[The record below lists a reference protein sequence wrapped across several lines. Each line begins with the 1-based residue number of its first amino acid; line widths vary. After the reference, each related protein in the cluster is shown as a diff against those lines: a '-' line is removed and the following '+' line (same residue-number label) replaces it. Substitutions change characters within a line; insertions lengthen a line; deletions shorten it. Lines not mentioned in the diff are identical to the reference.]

1 MTNLRILLLATT
13 ALTATPFATS
23 ASHAQTAPIVVAQ
36 AKEEGG
42 PPGAK
47 KEAPPKGAPPPA
59 AAPRAPAPPPPPAAA
74 PATSG
79 SPAAAPA
86 AAPPPRQAP
95 PPPPPAAAPP
105 PRPAPPPPPPAAAP
119 KAPPPPPPAAAPRA
133 PATPPPPPAAA
144 PSRPTPPPPAA
155 APAAP
160 KQPAAPTTPPP
171 SSQKATPSPVPPPP
185 ARPAPGSRRR
195 LPPRRLR
202 QRRHGRPSTWR
213 KHDGATAASRCT
225 DDASECGRSD
235 NRADHAAGTTRRAAA
250 GCAGRSCCTD
260 NEPLAER
267 CCTHRSAR
275 RRPHGTNRRSGRA
288 QRHAACRPGTKR
300 TADRR
305 AGLPPGAS
313 GHRTA
318 ASSAAAGSRNQS
330 HCPGYATVRTD
341 SSGRLPRPAPREP
354 AGRPHHHHRARPD
367 HHSRSRRTAICPS
380 QRDEPLPLRRA

>member
-47 KEAPPKGAPPPA
+47 KEAPRGAPPPA
-59 AAPRAPAPPPPPAAA
+59 AAPRAPTPPPPPAAA
-74 PATSG
+74 PPR
-79 SPAAAPA
+79 PAAPPPPA

-95 PPPPPAAAPP
+95 PPAAAPS
-105 PRPAPPPPPPAAAP
+105 RPTPPPPPPAAAP

-144 PSRPTPPPPAA
+144 PARPTPPPPAA

-160 KQPAAPTTPPP
+160 KQPAAPTRLRRLHP
-171 SSQKATPSPVPPPP
+171 
-185 ARPAPGSRRR
+185 RRR
-195 LPPRRLR
+195 HRRLCRHRLPGWR
-202 QRRHGRPSTWR
+202 QAAARADHHASGGGPSTWR
-213 KHDGATAASRCT
+213 NDSATAASRCTGCT

-267 CCTHRSAR
+267 CCTHCSGTR
-275 RRPHGTNRRSGRA
+275 RTHGANRRSGRA
-288 QRHAACRPGTKR
+288 QRHAACRPGTER
-300 TADRR
+300 PADRR
-305 AGLPPGAS
+305 AGLPAGAA

-330 HCPGYATVRTD
+330 HCSGYTTVRTD

-354 AGRPHHHHRARPD
+354 AGRPDHHHRARPD